1 MNFCKDCKHFKW
13 DILWDECKHPEV
25 SPLDP
30 VSGKQMQRSCSYAR
44 AWSNICG
51 EQGLHFENKPD
62 RIQELLNKLK
72 GKK

>member
-13 DILWDECKHPEV
+13 DILIDECKHPEV

-30 VSGKQMQRSCSYAR
+30 VYGCQRYRSCYMAR
-44 AWSNICG
+44 CCKEYCG
-51 EQGLHFENKPD
+51 EKGLHFEKKPD